1 VKQVFEFVQSKY
13 GRVDC
18 LWNNAGV
25 QGHLKPILDYPADDF
40 LKIQQI
46 NVVGAFNV
54 LKHCAQKMSIQQS
67 GGAIVQSGS
76 ISATDGTPAMCAYAA
91 SKAALHALS
100 LTAAKDLAPF
110 NIRVNTVSP
119 GYIGPTDGH
128 LWKRQIDLRTT
139 SGSPYLRRT
148 RTKKPLAQFNPFL

>member
-139 SGSPYLRRT
+139 PGSPYLRRT